1 MHVYS
6 ESKKTNA
13 ELQPT
18 KPLLHKHTY
27 TVLLYRTRRHNI
39 HTKPRKESGDFPF
52 GRRVLLPRLSAWSR
66 LAPTPLTVCELSPA
80 LLAQTRRSAT
90 PPVLLRLPSVPP
102 WIGRPPNR
110 EHRTKTTGTPRRRR
124 GPRRQKDSRDKRLVK
139 KTQDSRTTKSSGDKG
154 LDCTVLYCQEGPSVR
169 LL

>member
-27 TVLLYRTRRHNI
+27 TVLLHRTRRHNI
-39 HTKPRKESGDFPF
+39 HTKPRKESGDFPL
-52 GRRVLLPRLSAWSR
+52 GRRVLLPRPSAWSR
-66 LAPTPLTVCELSPA
+66 LPPTPLAVGEPSPA
-80 LLAQTRRSAT
+80 LLVRTRRST
-90 PPVLLRLPSVPP
+90 TQPVLPRLPSVPP
-102 WIGRPPNR
+102 WTSRSPRR
-110 EHRTKTTGTPRRRR
+110 ERRTKTTGTPRRRR
-124 GPRRQKDSRDKRLVK
+124 GPRRQEDKDEGQDEKRLRKVHP
-139 KTQDSRTTKSSGDKG
+139 
-154 LDCTVLYCQEGPSVR
+154 VH